1 MKKIKTRKKRIPVG
15 IKAKPGKFTRQ
26 CVEIQVKEWWRV
38 NWYKLTTK
46 EKKSLGLPILLKTI
60 KDQHEVSGSI
70 NMLPSIKING
80 KPFSYDVGS

>member
-1 MKKIKTRKKRIPVG
+1 MRKKGVVG
-15 IKAKPGKFTRQ
+15 VKAKHKKFERL
-26 CVEIQVKEWWRV
+26 CVETQVKEWWRV
-38 NWYKLTTK
+38 NWYKLSLK
-46 EKKSLGLPILLKTI
+46 EKKSFGLPILLKTI